1 MKTFLFSALPNNSII
16 SSLPCFFSCVNLRC
30 FVKRKISSFKFN
42 YNFFVSITVNLKL
55 EFCEKVFWLMIV
67 PNLCH
72 IHTHKHKSIH
82 IHKYSHIYTHTHT
95 HIHTYS
101 YTYTHVHTYTN
112 TRTFTHIHKYSHI
125 YTHTHT
131 YTHKKH
137 THTHT
142 YFNSDFQFIEEFEVS
157 NSKSG
162 LW

>member
-55 EFCEKVFWLMIV
+55 EFCEKVFFWLMIV

-95 HIHTYS
+95 YTHIFIHIHTC
-101 YTYTHVHTYTN
+101 
-112 TRTFTHIHKYSHI
+112 THIYKSI
-125 YTHTHT
+125 HTH
-131 YTHKKH
+131 
-137 THTHT
+137 
-142 YFNSDFQFIEEFEVS
+142 
-157 NSKSG
+157 
-162 LW
+162 